1 MKKDELK
8 NLRTIDIIAL
18 IILFVLLVI
27 LSGFITK
34 IFWNA
39 FLAGAGKDSV
49 GVFTFIKPLDSVLH
63 AILVVFAIDI
73 VFNRRCA
80 NICYNRVI
88 A

>member
-1 MKKDELK
+1 MKKEELK
-8 NLRTIDIIAL
+8 NLKTIEIISL

-27 LSGFITK
+27 ISGFITK
-34 IFWNA
+34 IFWNN
-39 FLAGAGKDSV
+39 FLAGSGKGI

-73 VFNRRCA
+73 VFSRRCA
-80 NICYNRVI
+80 NVCYNRVI